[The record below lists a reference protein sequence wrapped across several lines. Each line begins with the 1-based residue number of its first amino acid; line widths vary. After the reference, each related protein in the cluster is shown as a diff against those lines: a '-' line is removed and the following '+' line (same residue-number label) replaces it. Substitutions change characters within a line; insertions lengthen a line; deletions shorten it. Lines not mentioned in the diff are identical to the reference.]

1 MTHEAHTTKRH
12 RPKQIF
18 EYEILGRLGTGAGSA
33 IYLASDPATSQVYAL
48 KHVVRDETVQYRIFE
63 QLYNEYKVCRQF
75 SHPAL
80 RKCFA
85 LRDKRTLLFKV
96 TEAALLMELVDGLP
110 METDPP
116 HDMRVIIESFIKVA
130 EGLAAMHSAGFVH
143 CDLKP
148 NNILRTQDGQIKI
161 IDFGQAC
168 SANTIKPRIQGTPD
182 YIAPEQVRLEPVTAR
197 TDVFNFGA
205 TLYKVLT
212 GRVVPTLFNTG
223 KKTNSFVSVAMVAAP
238 SSVRPDVPAGLS
250 SLVMECINSQPH
262 ARPSGMHDLIYRLQ
276 LIQHALGK
284 GNGATQTDVPSHVA
298 GAGEAQ
304 PSQTPP
310 PWLSHA

>member
-1 MTHEAHTTKRH
+1 MTHEAHTKKH
-12 RPKQIF
+12 RPRQIF
-18 EYEILGRLGTGAGSA
+18 EYEILGRLGVGAGSV

-48 KHVVRDETVQYRIFE
+48 KHVVRDEAVQNRIFE
-63 QLYNEYKVCRQF
+63 QLYNEHKVCRQF
-75 SHPAL
+75 AHPAL

-96 TEAALLMELVDGLP
+96 TEAALIMELVDGLP

-116 HDMRVIIESFIKVA
+116 HDMRVIIDSFIQVA
-130 EGLAAMHSAGFVH
+130 EGLSAMHAAGFIH

-148 NNILRTQDGQIKI
+148 NNILRMQDGQIKI

-168 SANTIKPRIQGTPD
+168 PANTIKPRIQGTPD

-223 KKTNSFVSVAMVAAP
+223 GKTNSFVSVAMVAAP
-238 SSVRPDVPAGLS
+238 SSARPDVPAGLS
-250 SLVMECINSQPH
+250 SLVMECINSQPS

-276 LIQHALGK
+276 LILHAMGK
-284 GNGATQTDVPSHVA
+284 GNGAPHTDAPSHAA
-298 GAGEAQ
+298 GAEHAEPDSAPPTW
-304 PSQTPP
+304 PS
-310 PWLSHA
+310 HG